1 MKQANDL
8 FNKFYSGKLSPEEL
22 QQLRD
27 EVNQMSDDEID
38 GYLSA
43 SAPDSME
50 SAHRITPEDAEAIRQ
65 RLADEIYSG
74 SHRYRI

>member
-22 QQLRD
+22 QQLRY

-43 SAPDSME
+43 SLQD
-50 SAHRITPEDAEAIRQ
+50 I
-65 RLADEIYSG
+65 
-74 SHRYRI
+74 

>member
-27 EVNQMSDDEID
+27 EGKPNE
-38 GYLSA
+38 
-43 SAPDSME
+43 
-50 SAHRITPEDAEAIRQ
+50 R
-65 RLADEIYSG
+65 
-74 SHRYRI
+74 